1 METIHSIAQ
10 TKEALAAVK
19 ARGDTVALV
28 PTMGNLHEGHLS
40 LIRHAH
46 TLADYVVA
54 SIFVNP
60 LQFGP
65 NEDLDS
71 YPRTL
76 AEDTDKLQ
84 AEKTDL
90 LFAPSAKEMYPAGT
104 SSQTEVKVPGLS
116 AILCGQSRPTH
127 FAGVATVVCKL
138 LNIVSPDVSVFGL
151 KDFQQ
156 LIIIRTMAEDL
167 LLPGEIVGCPIVR
180 ESTGLAMSSRNNY
193 LDEKESNI
201 APMLNQTIRAAKS
214 ALESGN
220 QDHAQIENEAT
231 VALEKAGFVPDYVSI
246 RNARSLESAS
256 PGDSDLVILAAA
268 YLGKTRLIDNLQVN
282 LSANR

>member
-1 METIHSIAQ
+1 METIHTIRETGAI
-10 TKEALAAVK
+10 LGDIR
-19 ARGDTVALV
+19 ARGDKVALV

-46 TLADYVVA
+46 SLADYVVA

-76 AEDTDKLQ
+76 AADTEKLV

-90 LFAPSAKEMYPAGT
+90 LFAPSAKEMYPAGLV
-104 SSQTEVKVPGLS
+104 SQTEVKVPDLS
-116 AILCGQSRPTH
+116 SILCGHSRPTH
-127 FAGVATVVCKL
+127 FAGVTTVVCKL
-138 LNIVSPDVSVFGL
+138 LNIIRPDVSIFGL

-156 LIIIRTMAEDL
+156 LIIIRMMVDDL

-180 ESTGLAMSSRNNY
+180 ESNGLAMSSRNNY
-193 LDEKESNI
+193 LDKNESDI
-201 APMLNQTIRAAKS
+201 APHLNQTIREAKS
-214 ALESGN
+214 SLESGKQN
-220 QDHAQIENEAT
+220 FTEIEKAST
-231 VALEKAGFVPDYVSI
+231 LTLEKAGFIPDYFSI
-246 RNARSLESAS
+246 RNARTLEPAS
-256 PGDSDLVILAAA
+256 TKDNSLVILAAA
-268 YLGKTRLIDNLQVN
+268 YLGKTRLIDNLQVS
-282 LSANR
+282 LTADK

>member
-10 TKEALAAVK
+10 TREALAAVK